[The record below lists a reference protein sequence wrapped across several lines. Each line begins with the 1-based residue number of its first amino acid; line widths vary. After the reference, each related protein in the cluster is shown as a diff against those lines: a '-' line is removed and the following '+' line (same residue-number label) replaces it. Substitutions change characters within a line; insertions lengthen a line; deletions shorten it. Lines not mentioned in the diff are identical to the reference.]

1 MRVRAIGACLAALA
15 VATGAVLPLSNAAAV
30 DLSAPSTRVVG
41 GVPVDQVTQE
51 TPWFALLDM
60 KFRSGWGVCGATVI
74 DSRWLLTAA
83 HCVREGRSTASVSAS
98 GAFIN
103 PKTYDARDERLQ
115 FSRIYVH
122 PKFNSRTM
130 QNDIAL
136 IKTTSTIATP
146 KLRFAGPKRSP
157 KKGTPLEIFGFGSTN
172 ANRQSVTDVLRSAQ
186 VVDRAGPAGQCG
198 SYGSDYNKAT
208 MLCAGTPSGHSDACQ
223 GDSGGPLTTA
233 INSRLL
239 VGVVSWGDRCGSA
252 RYPGVYTRVSTYAK
266 LITKVT
272 GIRPAPSP

>member
-15 VATGAVLPLSNAAAV
+15 VAAGAVMPLSNAAAA
-30 DLSAPSTRVVG
+30 DLGAPSTRVVG

-74 DSRWLLTAA
+74 DSQWLLTAA
-83 HCVREGRSTASVSAS
+83 HCVRKGRSTASVSES

-136 IKTTSTIATP
+136 IKTTSAIATP
-146 KLRFAGPKRSP
+146 KLGFAGPKRSP
-157 KKGTPLEIFGFGSTN
+157 EKGTPLEIFGFGSTN
-172 ANRQSVTDVLRSAQ
+172 ANRQLVTDVLRSAR
-186 VVDRAGPAGQCG
+186 VVDRAGIDGRCG
-198 SYGSDYNKAT
+198 SYRSNYNKAT
-208 MLCAGTPSGHSDACQ
+208 MLCAGTPNGHSDACQ

-233 INSRLL
+233 TDSRLL
-239 VGVVSWGDRCGSA
+239 VGVVSWGDRCGSS
-252 RYPGVYTRVSTYAK
+252 RYPGVYTRVSAYAK

-272 GIRPAPSP
+272 GIRPQP